1 MTQQSVHKT
10 SPKYSISAR
19 IPPRELKKGM
29 PGPGNY
35 GQTAVTKDKFAS
47 SPCIS
52 IAGANREGK
61 EWGVYPGPG
70 QYGAPALA
78 GKTMPKWGFGSE
90 ARLHEVKTSRG
101 PGPGSYETRGNLEG
115 LKFSVSS
122 RPSGSSKGS
131 ITPAPGSYKPNY
143 EQVEPGQLKMSFGGS
158 SRAEL
163 APSKQPGPG
172 QYELLPILGG
182 NIAMRAM
189 PRFTIQGKYNLS
201 KTDVTPGPGAAV
213 SMFTR

>member
-1 MTQQSVHKT
+1 MTQQSMHKT
-10 SPKYSISAR
+10 SPKFSMSAR

-35 GQTAVTKDKFAS
+35 GQTNVTLDKYKS
-47 SPCIS
+47 SPKIS

-61 EWGVYPGPG
+61 EWGVTPGPG
-70 QYGAPALA
+70 QYKPPLA
-78 GKTMPKWGFGSE
+78 GKTMPSFGFGSE
-90 ARLHEVKTSRG
+90 ARLHAVKESRG

-122 RPSGSSKGS
+122 RPSGTSNRSL
-131 ITPAPGSYKPNY
+131 TPAPGQYKPDY
-143 EQVEPGQLKMSFGGS
+143 GQIEETAPKSSFGGS

-172 QYELLPILGG
+172 QYELMPILGG
-182 NIAMRAM
+182 NISMRAM
-189 PRFTIQGKYNLS
+189 PRYTIQGKYNLS